1 MKKMTVLLLGLLITF
16 ASGCATLP
24 SPDVMRTEIMN
35 YQLPQLPEE
44 GKALVYVVRPEFA
57 GGIVRFNVFVDD
69 QEAESEMGYT
79 RNQQYIYFNLM
90 PGSHKIYS
98 KAENWAEVDVD
109 VKPGEIIFIKQEVKM
124 GIIMARN
131 ALSII
136 EEDEGKYHVK
146 TLKKGEI
153 IKTDK

>member
-1 MKKMTVLLLGLLITF
+1 MKKMTVLSLGLLVFF
-16 ASGCATLP
+16 AAGCATLP
-24 SPDVMRTEIMN
+24 APDVMKNEIMN

-44 GKALVYVVRPEFA
+44 GKALVYIVRPEFA
-57 GGIVRFNVFVDD
+57 GGIVRFNVFLDD

-98 KAENWAEVDVD
+98 KAENWAEADVD

-131 ALSII
+131 ALSVI
-136 EEDEGKYHVK
+136 EEYEGKYHVK